1 MVLAKG
7 NLMRKWAIASAEM
20 NFDVPDSAPS
30 AKLNEVLWK
39 SVKGPN
45 SKMPKIQ
52 HGVITAADKD

>member
-1 MVLAKG
+1 
-7 NLMRKWAIASAEM
+7 M
-20 NFDVPDSAPS
+20 NFDIPDSAPS

-52 HGVITAADKD
+52 HGVITATDKD